1 MESANF
7 SPKQF
12 QEESGNIQ
20 SRVIEPRKIG
30 APEEVLPFSSG
41 FLIAQKAESLSESF
55 SEPQAKDTVTG
66 SNGHFPPIVLP
77 TPSQFVPTSCF
88 QVLQKWEGSIIGVS
102 ADECRVVVRNMSSPE
117 APEEEVTFSIQEISE
132 SDRGLAMP
140 GAVFYWSVGYEDSLQ
155 GQRTR
160 KSTIRFRRLPT
171 WTEKELNKARQE
183 AHSLRDLLVRK

>member
-1 MESANF
+1 
-7 SPKQF
+7 
-12 QEESGNIQ
+12 
-20 SRVIEPRKIG
+20 
-30 APEEVLPFSSG
+30 
-41 FLIAQKAESLSESF
+41 
-55 SEPQAKDTVTG
+55 
-66 SNGHFPPIVLP
+66 
-77 TPSQFVPTSCF
+77 
-88 QVLQKWEGSIIGVS
+88 
-102 ADECRVVVRNMSSPE
+102 MSSPE